1 MASTSSMRFLKKTM
15 THYAKEMEKDD
26 RHVEADHFGH
36 GGHDLWGCGTEM

>member
-36 GGHDLWGCGTEM
+36 DLWGCGTEM